1 MTKKEA
7 LTSLIPIERTLLIEK
22 VLTDNGIDGTVTYS
36 EADYEEIELASAYVF
51 RNLALEPDFKEGG
64 LMINNKQANNF
75 IKRANNIF
83 TKYGMTDELIIAE
96 PAVKFETLIN

>member
-7 LTSLIPIERTLLIEK
+7 LTSLIPIDRTLLIDK
-22 VLTDNGIDGTVTYS
+22 VLEDRGIAGTAVYVATDY
-36 EADYEEIELASAYVF
+36 AEIEIASAFVF

-64 LMINNKQANNF
+64 LMISNKQANNF

-96 PAVKFETLIN
+96 PTVKFETLIN